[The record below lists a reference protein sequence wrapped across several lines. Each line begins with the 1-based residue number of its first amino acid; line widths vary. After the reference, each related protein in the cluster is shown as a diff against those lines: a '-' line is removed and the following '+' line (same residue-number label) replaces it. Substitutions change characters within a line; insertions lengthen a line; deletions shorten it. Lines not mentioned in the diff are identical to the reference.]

1 MDIVEFWKCV
11 LEQDADKIRA
21 FFCRGGYVNWHC
33 TNEHFDVEEY
43 IRANCEYPGD
53 WTGEVE
59 RIEVVNDLIVTVT
72 HVYPKDRTSS
82 FHVTSFFRIENSKIK
97 SVDEYWADD
106 GEAPKWRKQFGVG
119 KPIPSYSLLDI
130 DPRKR

>member
-1 MDIVEFWKCV
+1 MDIVEFWKYV
-11 LEQDADKIRA
+11 LAQEADKIRT
-21 FFCRGGYVNWHC
+21 FFCRDAYVNWHC

-59 RIEVVNDLIVTVT
+59 RVETVNDLIVTVT
-72 HVYPKDRTSS
+72 HVYPRERTSS
-82 FHVTSFFRIENSKIK
+82 FHVISFFRIEDSRIK

-106 GEAPKWRKQFGVG
+106 DEAPGWRKQMGIG
-119 KPIPSYSLLDI
+119 KPVPERMDVQ
-130 DPRKR
+130 